1 MRDLECF
8 FGYPVLLLSLEVPE
22 CERALGRPRVAL
34 LELLGVVRVRPRVHV
49 PDIVLL
55 RVEGKLAKRRK
66 LLRVC
71 QHLHQP
77 LVVRLVMLDFH
88 QSRALTLTREDYFVQ
103 LHTCR
108 LELQSQRLY
117 LQTLFLDGGLIRA
130 DLSTL
135 DMIDNM
141 HLGKFTL
148 AALDLLTQ
156 PFDFRFARSYIPLH
170 RRQLIP
176 RKLLHL
182 LGGHLREMSLA
193 GQMLQL
199 CTQILTLILFLLNY
213 SMHIVDFLIVTG
225 QLLL

>member
-1 MRDLECF
+1 
-8 FGYPVLLLSLEVPE
+8 
-22 CERALGRPRVAL
+22 
-34 LELLGVVRVRPRVHV
+34 
-49 PDIVLL
+49 
-55 RVEGKLAKRRK
+55 
-66 LLRVC
+66 
-71 QHLHQP
+71 
-77 LVVRLVMLDFH
+77 MLDFH
-88 QSRALTLTREDYFVQ
+88 QSRALTLTRKNHFIQ
-103 LHTCR
+103 LHTRR
-108 LELQSQRLY
+108 LELQSQRFY

-148 AALDLLTQ
+148 ASLHLLIQ

-170 RRQLIP
+170 FRQLIP

-193 GQMLQL
+193 SQMLQL
-199 CTQILTLILFLLNY
+199 CAQILTLILFLLNY